1 MKGLPREQHLKES
14 KGMGQQMLEVQDES
28 TSTAGRAVQPVLY
41 VALAIVLGT
50 VGGLCWTTYDWYGG
64 ARGRNDRLHELQ
76 ELRSTILHSGE
87 ALSMSAGMAGATG
100 DPLWEKRYRA
110 NESALREAVERA
122 SQLSAR
128 AGDRLPA
135 AARDGA
141 EIALG
146 RINAYSR
153 ELINV
158 GQTQA
163 HQSSFPAAA
172 YAEMKEKYDKGVRK
186 IDQHLERISQSAL
199 NAAAAEGLHKG
210 LLLLGL
216 VPALIGAWIYMLRAL
231 HSNHQQFGSYQRQ
244 LLEASEER
252 DQFLSRMS
260 HSIRSPLT
268 SVLGYTDLL
277 MDTDP
282 PREER
287 DEYLGVIR
295 RNGENVLTILG
306 DLLDLYQLK
315 SRKVAFERIEICPLD
330 ILSEVSRFTREQV
343 EERSLEFV
351 TECEGKIPSKIE
363 TDLERVRQVLV
374 TLVSNAIQFT
384 ESGRIRIGI
393 RLVSVEDSDR
403 HLLEFKVSD
412 TGLGMT
418 SQQADRAFDAYSRS
432 GKDPRSRTGGTGFGL
447 AIARELARG
456 LGGDLTLETS
466 LGQGTCVTF
475 TIDVGTL
482 ERVPLMEAPE
492 GFQPRERGPAPP
504 KPAKPAEVELITGL
518 SGRLLIAEDTADV
531 RAFLESVLRKAGLEV
546 ETAEDGEL
554 AFEKAIAAWEM
565 GQPFDAV
572 LMDMQMPVLNGFD
585 ATAKLRE
592 KGYQGPIIAIT
603 SHALR
608 GDRELCIEAGCD
620 AYTTKPIVRQHLLRT
635 IAVHL
640 SKAAYIISQC
650 SSPGASMLR

>member
-1 MKGLPREQHLKES
+1 
-14 KGMGQQMLEVQDES
+14 MGQQMLEVQHES
-28 TSTAGRAVQPVLY
+28 TRTAGRAVQPVLY
-41 VALAIVLGT
+41 VALAIVLGA
-50 VGGLCWTTYDWYGG
+50 VGGLCWTTYDSYGG
-64 ARGRNDRLHELQ
+64 ARERSDRLHELQ

-87 ALSMSAGMAGATG
+87 ALSMSAGMAAATG

-110 NESALREAVERA
+110 NESALREAIARA
-122 SQLSAR
+122 SELSAR
-128 AGDRLPA
+128 AGDRLPV

-141 EIALG
+141 EIGLG
-146 RINAYSR
+146 RINVYSR
-153 ELINV
+153 GLIHA
-158 GQTQA
+158 GQTQER
-163 HQSSFPAAA
+163 QSGFPVAA
-172 YAEMKEKYDKGVRK
+172 YAEMKEKYDKGVRE

-199 NAAAAEGLHKG
+199 EAAATEGLYQG

-216 VPALIGAWIYMLRAL
+216 VPALIGAWLYMLRAL
-231 HSNHQQFGSYQRQ
+231 HSNHQQFGRYQRK
-244 LLEASEER
+244 LLEASEEQ

-315 SRKVAFERIEICPLD
+315 SRKVVFERVEICPFD

-351 TECEGKIPSKIE
+351 TEAEGKIPSMIT

-393 RLVSVEDSDR
+393 RLVPVEGSDR
-403 HLLEFKVSD
+403 HLLEFKVAD
-412 TGLGMT
+412 TGRGM
-418 SQQADRAFDAYSRS
+418 SPQQADRVFDAYSRS
-432 GKDPRSRTGGTGFGL
+432 GKDSRSRAGGTGLGL

-456 LGGDLTLETS
+456 LGGDITLETS

-504 KPAKPAEVELITGL
+504 KPAKAAKPAELELITGL
-518 SGRLLIAEDTADV
+518 SGRLLLAEDTADV
-531 RAFLESVLRKAGLEV
+531 RAFLASVLRKAGLEV
-546 ETAEDGEL
+546 EMAEDGEV
-554 AFEKAIAAWEM
+554 AFEKAIAAWET

-603 SHALR
+603 SHALK
-608 GDRELCIEAGCD
+608 GDRERCIEAGCD
-620 AYTTKPIVRQHLLRT
+620 AYTSKPIDRQHLLRT
-635 IAVHL
+635 IAEYL
-640 SKAAYIISQC
+640 TKAAS
-650 SSPGASMLR
+650 

>member
-1 MKGLPREQHLKES
+1 
-14 KGMGQQMLEVQDES
+14 MGRQPLEVQHES
-28 TSTAGRAVQPVLY
+28 TNTAGRAVHPVLY
-41 VALAIVLGT
+41 VALAVVLGA
-50 VGGLCWTTYDWYGG
+50 VGGLCWTTYDSYGG
-64 ARGRNDRLHELQ
+64 PRGRNQRLHELR
-76 ELRSTILHSGE
+76 ELRSTILHAGE

-100 DPLWEKRYRA
+100 DLLWEERYRA
-110 NESALREAVERA
+110 NEIALREAVERA
-122 SQLSAR
+122 SQLSER
-128 AGDRLPA
+128 AGDPLPV

-146 RINAYSR
+146 RIDAYSR
-153 ELINV
+153 ELS
-158 GQTQA
+158 
-163 HQSSFPAAA
+163 QSPFPAAA

-186 IDQHLERISQSAL
+186 IDQHLERISQSTL
-199 NAAAAEGLHKG
+199 NAAAAEGLHQG

-216 VPALIGAWIYMLRAL
+216 IPALIGAWIYMLRAL
-231 HSNHQQFGSYQRQ
+231 HSNHQQFVSHQHH

-315 SRKVAFERIEICPLD
+315 SRKVAFERIEISPFD
-330 ILSEVSRFTREQV
+330 ILYEVSRFTREQV

-363 TDLERVRQVLV
+363 TDLERVRQILV

-393 RLVSVEDSDR
+393 RLVPVENSDR
-403 HLLEFKVSD
+403 HLLEFKVTD
-412 TGLGMT
+412 TGRGMT
-418 SQQADRAFDAYSRS
+418 SQQADRAFDAYSGG
-432 GKDPRSRTGGTGFGL
+432 GKDPRSRTGGTGLGL

-456 LGGDLTLETS
+456 LGGDLTLESS
-466 LGQGTCVTF
+466 LGQGTSVTF

-482 ERVPLMEAPE
+482 ERVPLIEAPE

-504 KPAKPAEVELITGL
+504 KPVKSTKPAEFELITGL
-518 SGRLLIAEDTADV
+518 SGRLLLAEDTADV

-546 ETAEDGEL
+546 ETAEDGEV

-585 ATAKLRE
+585 ATAKLRA

-603 SHALR
+603 SHALK

-620 AYTTKPIVRQHLLRT
+620 AYTIKPIDRQHLLRT
-635 IAVHL
+635 IAEHL
-640 SKAAYIISQC
+640 NKAAV
-650 SSPGASMLR
+650 

>member
-1 MKGLPREQHLKES
+1 LDLQ
-14 KGMGQQMLEVQDES
+14 
-28 TSTAGRAVQPVLY
+28 
-41 VALAIVLGT
+41 
-50 VGGLCWTTYDWYGG
+50 
-64 ARGRNDRLHELQ
+64 RLHELR

-100 DPLWEKRYRA
+100 DLLWEERYRA

-122 SQLSAR
+122 SQLSER
-128 AGDRLPA
+128 AGDQLPV

-146 RINAYSR
+146 RIDAYSR
-153 ELINV
+153 ELS
-158 GQTQA
+158 
-163 HQSSFPAAA
+163 QSPFPAAA

-186 IDQHLERISQSAL
+186 IDQHLERISQSTL
-199 NAAAAEGLHKG
+199 NAAAAEGLHQG

-216 VPALIGAWIYMLRAL
+216 IPALIGAWIYMLRAL
-231 HSNHQQFGSYQRQ
+231 HSNHQQFVSHQHH

-315 SRKVAFERIEICPLD
+315 SRKVAFERIEICPFD
-330 ILSEVSRFTREQV
+330 ILYEVSRFTREQV

-363 TDLERVRQVLV
+363 TDLERVRQILV

-393 RLVSVEDSDR
+393 RLVPVENSDR
-403 HLLEFKVSD
+403 HLLEFKVTD
-412 TGLGMT
+412 TGRGMT
-418 SQQADRAFDAYSRS
+418 SQQADRAFDAYSGG
-432 GKDPRSRTGGTGFGL
+432 GKDPRSRTGGTGLGL

-456 LGGDLTLETS
+456 LGGDLTLESS
-466 LGQGTCVTF
+466 LGQGTSVTF

-482 ERVPLMEAPE
+482 ERVPLIEAPE

-504 KPAKPAEVELITGL
+504 KPAKSTKPAEFELITGL
-518 SGRLLIAEDTADV
+518 SGRLLLAEDTADV

-546 ETAEDGEL
+546 ETAEDGEV

-585 ATAKLRE
+585 ATAKLRG

-603 SHALR
+603 SHALK

-620 AYTTKPIVRQHLLRT
+620 AYTTKPIDRQHLLRT
-635 IAVHL
+635 IAEHL
-640 SKAAYIISQC
+640 NKAAV
-650 SSPGASMLR
+650 

>member
-1 MKGLPREQHLKES
+1 
-14 KGMGQQMLEVQDES
+14 MGQQKLEVQHES
-28 TSTAGRAVQPVLY
+28 MDTSGRTLHPVLY
-41 VALAIVLGT
+41 VALAVVLGA
-50 VGGLCWTTYDWYGG
+50 VGGLCWTTYNSYGG
-64 ARGRNDRLHELQ
+64 ARERSDRLHELQ

-110 NESALREAVERA
+110 NESALREAVYRA
-122 SQLSAR
+122 IQLSAR

-141 EIALG
+141 EIGLG
-146 RINAYSR
+146 RIDVYSR
-153 ELINV
+153 GLSNL
-158 GQTQA
+158 GQTPEGR
-163 HQSSFPAAA
+163 SPLPVAA
-172 YAEMKEKYDKGVRK
+172 YAEMKEKYDKGVKK
-186 IDQHLERISQSAL
+186 IDQHLERISQSTL
-199 NAAAAEGLHKG
+199 NAAATESLHQG

-231 HSNHQQFGSYQRQ
+231 HSSHQLFGNYQRK
-244 LLEASEER
+244 LIEASEER
-252 DQFLSRMS
+252 DQFLARMS

-277 MDTDP
+277 METDP

-315 SRKVAFERIEICPLD
+315 SRKVAFERVEICPFD
-330 ILSEVSRFTREQV
+330 ILNEVSRFTREQA

-351 TECEGKIPSKIE
+351 TECEGKIPSMIE

-374 TLVSNAIQFT
+374 TLVSNAIEFT

-393 RLVSVEDSDR
+393 RLAPVEDSGR
-403 HLLEFKVSD
+403 HLLEFKVAD
-412 TGLGMT
+412 TGRGMT

-432 GKDPRSRTGGTGFGL
+432 GKDPRSRAGGTGLGL

-456 LGGDLTLETS
+456 LGGDITLES
-466 LGQGTCVTF
+466 SPGQGTCVTF

-482 ERVPLMEAPE
+482 EGVPLMEAPE
-492 GFQPRERGPAPP
+492 GFQPREPGPALPQ
-504 KPAKPAEVELITGL
+504 PARAVKSAELELITGL
-518 SGRLLIAEDTADV
+518 SGRLLLAEDTADA
-531 RAFLESVLRKAGLEV
+531 RAFLESVLSKAGLDV
-546 ETAEDGEL
+546 ETAQDGEV
-554 AFEKAIAAWEM
+554 AFEMAIAAWEV

-572 LMDMQMPVLNGFD
+572 LMDMQMPVLNGFE

-603 SHALR
+603 SHALK
-608 GDRELCIEAGCD
+608 GDRERCIEAGCD
-620 AYTTKPIVRQHLLRT
+620 AYTTKPIDRQHLLRT
-635 IAVHL
+635 IAEHL
-640 SKAAYIISQC
+640 TKAAV
-650 SSPGASMLR
+650 

>member
-1 MKGLPREQHLKES
+1 
-14 KGMGQQMLEVQDES
+14 MGRQPLEVQHES
-28 TSTAGRAVQPVLY
+28 TNTAGRAVHPVLY
-41 VALAIVLGT
+41 VALAVVLGA
-50 VGGLCWTTYDWYGG
+50 VGGLCWTTYDSYGG
-64 ARGRNDRLHELQ
+64 PRGWNQRLHELR
-76 ELRSTILHSGE
+76 ELRSTILHAGE

-100 DPLWEKRYRA
+100 DLLWEERYRA
-110 NESALREAVERA
+110 NEIALREAVERA
-122 SQLSAR
+122 SQLSER
-128 AGDRLPA
+128 AGDPLPV

-146 RINAYSR
+146 RIDAYSR
-153 ELINV
+153 ELS
-158 GQTQA
+158 
-163 HQSSFPAAA
+163 QSPFPAAA

-186 IDQHLERISQSAL
+186 IDQHLERISQSTL
-199 NAAAAEGLHKG
+199 NAAAAEGLHQG

-216 VPALIGAWIYMLRAL
+216 IPVLIGAWIYMLRAL
-231 HSNHQQFGSYQRQ
+231 HSNHQQFVSHQHH

-315 SRKVAFERIEICPLD
+315 SRKVAFERIEICPFD
-330 ILSEVSRFTREQV
+330 ILYEVSRFTREQV

-363 TDLERVRQVLV
+363 TDLERVRQILV

-393 RLVSVEDSDR
+393 RLVPVENSDR
-403 HLLEFKVSD
+403 HLLEFKVTD
-412 TGLGMT
+412 TGRGMT
-418 SQQADRAFDAYSRS
+418 SQQADRAFDAYSGG
-432 GKDPRSRTGGTGFGL
+432 GKDPRSRTGGTGLGL

-456 LGGDLTLETS
+456 LGGDLTLESS
-466 LGQGTCVTF
+466 LGQGTSVTF

-482 ERVPLMEAPE
+482 ERVPLIEAPE

-504 KPAKPAEVELITGL
+504 KPAKSTKPAEFELITGL
-518 SGRLLIAEDTADV
+518 SGRLLLAEDTADV

-546 ETAEDGEL
+546 ETAEDGEV

-585 ATAKLRE
+585 ATAKLRA

-603 SHALR
+603 SHALK

-620 AYTTKPIVRQHLLRT
+620 AYTIKPIDRQHLLRT
-635 IAVHL
+635 IAEHL
-640 SKAAYIISQC
+640 NKAAV
-650 SSPGASMLR
+650 

>member
-1 MKGLPREQHLKES
+1 
-14 KGMGQQMLEVQDES
+14 MGQQTLEVQHKS
-28 TSTAGRAVQPVLY
+28 ISMAGRAVQPVLY
-41 VALAIVLGT
+41 VALAIVLGA
-50 VGGLCWTTYDWYGG
+50 VGGLCWTTYDSHAG
-64 ARGRNDRLHELQ
+64 ARRRSDRLHELQ

-100 DPLWEKRYRA
+100 DSLWEKRYRA
-110 NESALREAVERA
+110 NESAVREAVERA

-128 AGDRLPA
+128 AGDPLPV
-135 AARDGA
+135 AARDAA
-141 EIALG
+141 EIGLG
-146 RINAYSR
+146 RINIHSR
-153 ELINV
+153 GLIDV
-158 GQTQA
+158 GQTQER
-163 HQSSFPAAA
+163 QSSFPVVA
-172 YAEMKEKYDKGVRK
+172 YTEMKGKYDKGVRQ

-199 NAAAAEGLHKG
+199 NTAASEGLLQG

-216 VPALIGAWIYMLRAL
+216 VPALIGTWIYMLREL
-231 HSNHQQFGSYQRQ
+231 NSNRQIFGGYQRK

-315 SRKVAFERIEICPLD
+315 SGKVAFERVEICPFD
-330 ILSEVSRFTREQV
+330 IVNEVALFTREHA

-351 TECEGKIPSKIE
+351 TECEGKIPSIIE
-363 TDLERVRQVLV
+363 TDLERVRQILV

-393 RLVSVEDSDR
+393 RLLPAEGSDR
-403 HLLEFKVSD
+403 HLLEFKVAD
-412 TGLGMT
+412 TGRGMT
-418 SQQADRAFDAYSRS
+418 PQQADRAFDAYSRS
-432 GKDPRSRTGGTGFGL
+432 GKDPRSRVGGTGLGL
-447 AIARELARG
+447 AIARELSRG

-475 TIDVGTL
+475 TIDVGTIA
-482 ERVPLMEAPE
+482 RVPLMEAPE
-492 GFQPRERGPAPP
+492 GFQPRERGPALP
-504 KPAKPAEVELITGL
+504 KPGKAAKPAELELITGL
-518 SGRLLIAEDTADV
+518 SGRLLLAEDTADV

-546 ETAEDGEL
+546 ETAEDGEV
-554 AFEKAIAAWEM
+554 AFAKAIAAWEM

-603 SHALR
+603 SHALK
-608 GDRELCIEAGCD
+608 GDRELCIQAGCD
-620 AYTTKPIVRQHLLRT
+620 AYTSKPIDRQHLLST
-635 IAVHL
+635 IAEYL
-640 SKAAYIISQC
+640 KKAAD
-650 SSPGASMLR
+650 